1 MNLKQ
6 KLDANKFV
14 ISCEISPPK
23 GTNIEGALKEAM
35 ELKSFADAINLT
47 DNQRSVMRMNPVAL
61 AHYLNK
67 EGIEPIL
74 QMTCRDRNVLA
85 LQSDLL
91 AAYALGIRNVLLLT
105 GDYPREGDHPMAKPV
120 FDLDSVQLVAL
131 ANILTKGKDW
141 VGHNLDGFPEFF
153 MGVAHNP
160 ALEPEDLYLMK
171 LEKKLIAGA
180 RFIQTQAVY
189 NTKLFIDFVKKLKNL
204 THGRDTKVLAGIF
217 PLKSAKMARF
227 MNQKIPG
234 VFIEENVIEKLE
246 KSKDPV
252 NTGISFALEI
262 INELK
267 EHCHGLHLMTMGS
280 VDTARLII
288 EKIRKS

>member
-1 MNLKQ
+1 MNFKE
-6 KLDANKFV
+6 KLESNKFV

-23 GTNIEGALKEAM
+23 GIDISFALKEANK
-35 ELKSFADAINLT
+35 LKNLADAINLT
-47 DNQRSVMRMNPVAL
+47 DNQRSVMRMNPAAL
-61 AHYLNK
+61 AHYLSK

-74 QMTCRDRNVLA
+74 QITCRDRNVLA

-91 AAYALGIRNVLLLT
+91 SAYALGIKNILLLT

-141 VGHNLDGFPEFF
+141 VGHNLEGTPDFF
-153 MGVAHNP
+153 IGVAHNP
-160 ALEPEDLYLMK
+160 ALEPEELYLMK
-171 LEKKLIAGA
+171 LEKKIIAGA

-189 NTKLFIDFVKKLKNL
+189 DPNLFINFINKLKSFQ
-204 THGRDTKVLAGIF
+204 HGRETKVLAGVF

-234 VFIEENVIEKLE
+234 VFIKENIIEKLE

-252 NTGISFALEI
+252 KTGVDFALDIIKEI
-262 INELK
+262 K
-267 EHCHGLHLMTMGS
+267 PHCHGLHLMTMGS
-280 VDTARLII
+280 IDTAKEII
-288 EKIRKS
+288 LKL